1 MKKRKLLTVGVVST
15 VLASLVTSFSLGAGA
30 GAQGSTRG
38 VTDDSIKV
46 AGLTDSQQPE
56 AAAGA
61 KVVFDAA
68 NDAGGVNGRK
78 FDYLGGNTDKGDS
91 TENLNIARRLVQ
103 QEQVFAVVPVVTPN
117 MGSGEF
123 LEQQK
128 VPFFGWAIS
137 PAFCDVTYGFGFTGC
152 IVPAVPKNA
161 GSTWGALIDVDL
173 KGKGQGGAKGKTAA
187 VISEDNDSGKTGHK
201 VIAASAKSAGMKVTY
216 SEASVPAAPAVVG
229 DYSPFVNDILT
240 SNDGGPPDVV
250 FLVTAFSNVIG
261 LAKALQAQGFEG
273 IITNAVAYHPGF
285 VKPDGTGT
293 SKGQSP
299 FTQFA
304 IPESAP
310 ENPNM
315 QKILDQIE
323 EFAPDAQVT
332 QGFLAGYF
340 SADFFVKAVK
350 KAGKNLTPDT
360 LVKAVNKMKY
370 QIKGVV
376 GPTKYPYA
384 KNFGSPCGALAE
396 SDGAKYTV
404 VAPYKCYENI
414 TLKGLK
420 PIPYKL

>member
-1 MKKRKLLTVGVVST
+1 MKKKLAAVV
-15 VLASLVTSFSLGAGA
+15 VASAMVVALVSSMSLSA
-30 GAQGSTRG
+30 GAQGDVRG

-46 AGLTDSQQPE
+46 AGLTDNQQPE
-56 AAAGA
+56 AAEGA
-61 KVVFDAA
+61 KVVFDAV
-68 NDAGGVNGRK
+68 NDSGGVNGRQI
-78 FDYLGGNTDKGDS
+78 DYLGGNNDKGDAA
-91 TENLNIARRLVQ
+91 ENLNIARRLVQ
-103 QEQVFAVVPVVTPN
+103 QDQVFALAPVVTPN
-117 MGSGEF
+117 MGSGDF

-137 PAFCDVTYGFGFTGC
+137 PEFCDRTYAFGFTGC

-161 GSTWGALIDVDL
+161 GSTWGALVNVDL
-173 KGKGQGGAKGKTAA
+173 EGKGEGGAKGKTAA
-187 VISEDNDSGKTGHK
+187 VISEDNDSGNTGHK
-201 VIAASAKSAGMKVTY
+201 VIAASAKKAGMKVTY
-216 SEASVPAAPAVVG
+216 SEASVPPPPAVVS

-240 SNDGGPPDVV
+240 SNDGDAPDVV
-250 FLVTAFSNVIG
+250 FLVTSFTNVLG
-261 LAKALQAQGFEG
+261 LAKGLQAQGFEG

-285 VKPDGTGT
+285 LKPDKTGV
-293 SKGQSP
+293 SAGQSP

-310 ENPNM
+310 DNPNM

-323 EFAPDAQVT
+323 EFAPDAQIT

-340 SADFFVKAVK
+340 SADFFVKALK
-350 KAGKNLTPDT
+350 KAGKNLTPDS

-396 SDGAKYTV
+396 SDGAAYTV
-404 VAPYKCYENI
+404 VAPYKCYDNI
-414 TLKGLK
+414 TLKGGK
-420 PIPYKL
+420 VIPYKL

>member
-1 MKKRKLLTVGVVST
+1 MNKRKLAVGVIVSA
-15 VLASLVTSFSLGAGA
+15 VLVASVSSWTLGAGA
-30 GAQGSTRG
+30 GAQGAVRG
-38 VTDDSIKV
+38 VTDTTIKV
-46 AGLTDSQQPE
+46 AGLTDNQQPE

-68 NDAGGVNGRK
+68 NDAGGVNGRT
-78 FDYLGGNTDKGDS
+78 FDYLGGNNDKGDA

-103 QEQVFAVVPVVTPN
+103 QDQVFAIAPVVTPN

-128 VPFFGWAIS
+128 VPYFGWAIS
-137 PAFCDVTYGFGFTGC
+137 PVFCNVTYGFGFTGC
-152 IVPAVPKNA
+152 IVPATPKNA
-161 GSTWGALIDVDL
+161 GSTWGSLIDVDL
-173 KGKGQGGAKGKTAA
+173 EGKGEGGAKGKTAA

-201 VIAASAKSAGMKVTY
+201 VIAASAKSVGMKVTY
-216 SEASVPAAPAVVG
+216 SEAGVPAPPAVVG
-229 DYSPFVNDILT
+229 DYSPFVNDMLT
-240 SNDGGPPDVV
+240 SNDGEAPDVI
-250 FLVTAFSNVIG
+250 FLVTSFVNVIG
-261 LAKALQAQGFEG
+261 LAKGLQAQGYEG

-285 VKPDGTGT
+285 VKPDGTGA
-293 SKGQSP
+293 SAGQSP

-310 ENPNM
+310 DNPNM

-323 EFAPDAQVT
+323 EFAPDAQIT

-360 LVKAVNKMKY
+360 LVKAVDKMVY

-384 KNFGSPCGALAE
+384 KNFGSPCGQLAE
-396 SDGAKYTV
+396 SDGVKYTV
-404 VAPYKCYENI
+404 VAPYKCYSNI
-414 TLKGLK
+414 TLKGGK